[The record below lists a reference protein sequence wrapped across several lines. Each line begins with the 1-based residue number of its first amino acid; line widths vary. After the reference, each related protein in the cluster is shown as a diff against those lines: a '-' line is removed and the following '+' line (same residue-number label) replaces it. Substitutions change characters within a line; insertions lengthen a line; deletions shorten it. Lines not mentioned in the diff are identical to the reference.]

1 MSSKIYTK
9 RTSIAGKVPTT
20 SNIDTGELALNLR
33 DGRLYS
39 SNGTNV
45 FEVGANVHSLSVG
58 AGGFSIGNGAI
69 TFPTSDGTANQFLQT
84 DGSGN
89 VTFQS
94 ATVSDISD
102 LTATATEL
110 NYLDG
115 VTGITLGSANE
126 LLVVGGDGSSIVSDS
141 TLAVDISNNRL
152 GINQS
157 SPEVTLHMTG
167 EGAQTAQIRM
177 EQYNDSADAPDIRTR
192 RYRGTIASPSAIQ
205 SGDYLFRSN
214 HEFYNGSALIVG
226 GQFAFDNTNNANR
239 TQFTIAV
246 TTDGTSVE
254 ASSNDDVQFKIDGND
269 SGAITFNN
277 AYKFPTSDGSSGQ
290 VLVTNGTGTL
300 TFQNQSGSGSA
311 NNIVFY
317 SANNTL
323 RLYRTDGLE
332 LDTIINVSGGGE
344 VSNAYLTSTFVTN
357 TTFQSTLANTN
368 LAISDRIQ
376 VANAT
381 LLINDRLQVANAAA
395 TYQTI
400 AIERAALA
408 NTNSAIADRLQVA
421 NAVSTYQTIAVERL
435 ALANTNLAIADRI
448 QVANLNS
455 TLSNYWPSSNV
466 ITYVGVEIAALV
478 NSAPSTLDTLNE
490 LAAALGDDP
499 NFATTLTT
507 NLGQKLG
514 STATVTLTGDITA
527 GPTAFSSNAVTL
539 TTVDTNL
546 GNTNLAIA
554 DRLQVANAVA
564 TYQTIAVE
572 RLALANTNLAIA
584 DRLQVANA
592 ASTYQ
597 TIAIERAALANT
609 NLAIADRLQVANA
622 ITTLAGLTDVAQ
634 VTPTDGHVLTYSSSN
649 TTYYFAEAA
658 GGSST
663 LAELTDVAQVTP
675 SDGQVLK
682 YSTSN
687 TTYYFADGTITSS
700 SFQATTANGTQT
712 TFTSPIS
719 TSDPKDVLVTID
731 GVLQIPTTDY
741 SISGTTVT
749 ISPAPLNDSV
759 VVVRTGGIPVATQL
773 QDLSDIAQVTPTDG
787 HVLKYSS
794 ANSTYYFAA
803 ESGAAGGVSNA
814 YLTSTF
820 TTNTDFQSY
829 VSNTNPRITS
839 LEARPYITT
848 ANDETIATASQT
860 VVDSFSAT
868 AFRSAKY
875 IVQVTHDDDNNRFQ
889 TSEVLL
895 VHNGSAA
902 FLTEYGSVATAGPI
916 ASIDADVSGGNVR
929 LLVTPSYNNSTIETV
944 RITVSA

>member
-1 MSSKIYTK
+1 
-9 RTSIAGKVPTT
+9 
-20 SNIDTGELALNLR
+20 
-33 DGRLYS
+33 
-39 SNGTNV
+39 
-45 FEVGANVHSLSVG
+45 
-58 AGGFSIGNGAI
+58 
-69 TFPTSDGTANQFLQT
+69 
-84 DGSGN
+84 
-89 VTFQS
+89 
-94 ATVSDISD
+94 
-102 LTATATEL
+102 
-110 NYLDG
+110 
-115 VTGITLGSANE
+115 
-126 LLVVGGDGSSIVSDS
+126 
-141 TLAVDISNNRL
+141 
-152 GINQS
+152 
-157 SPEVTLHMTG
+157 
-167 EGAQTAQIRM
+167 
-177 EQYNDSADAPDIRTR
+177 
-192 RYRGTIASPSAIQ
+192 
-205 SGDYLFRSN
+205 
-214 HEFYNGSALIVG
+214 
-226 GQFAFDNTNNANR
+226 
-239 TQFTIAV
+239 
-246 TTDGTSVE
+246 
-254 ASSNDDVQFKIDGND
+254 
-269 SGAITFNN
+269 
-277 AYKFPTSDGSSGQ
+277 
-290 VLVTNGTGTL
+290 
-300 TFQNQSGSGSA
+300 
-311 NNIVFY
+311 
-317 SANNTL
+317 
-323 RLYRTDGLE
+323 
-332 LDTIINVSGGGE
+332 
-344 VSNAYLTSTFVTN
+344 
-357 TTFQSTLANTN
+357 
-368 LAISDRIQ
+368 
-376 VANAT
+376 
-381 LLINDRLQVANAAA
+381 LINDRLQVANAAA
-395 TYQTI
+395 
-400 AIERAALA
+400 
-408 NTNSAIADRLQVA
+408 
-421 NAVSTYQTIAVERL
+421 
-435 ALANTNLAIADRI
+435 
-448 QVANLNS
+448 
-455 TLSNYWPSSNV
+455 
-466 ITYVGVEIAALV
+466 
-478 NSAPSTLDTLNE
+478 
-490 LAAALGDDP
+490 
-499 NFATTLTT
+499 
-507 NLGQKLG
+507 
-514 STATVTLTGDITA
+514 
-527 GPTAFSSNAVTL
+527 
-539 TTVDTNL
+539 
-546 GNTNLAIA
+546 
-554 DRLQVANAVA
+554 
-564 TYQTIAVE
+564 
-572 RLALANTNLAIA
+572 
-584 DRLQVANA
+584 
-592 ASTYQ
+592 TYQ

-634 VTPTDGHVLTYSSSN
+634 VTP
-649 TTYYFAEAA
+649 
-658 GGSST
+658 
-663 LAELTDVAQVTP
+663 

-687 TTYYFADGTITSS
+687 TTYYFADATVTSS

-820 TTNTDFQSY
+820 TTNADFQSY